1 MKRVWNR
8 GRNGLKGESET
19 EISESVWLLSRT
31 AGNARRAPDGN
42 LSHLPRHYVVDDALT
57 PLIRNTQRRNY
68 RDCHAG
74 DLQRRA
80 DSIDFSSRPSY
91 EPRARVN
98 FRKVVT
104 SLSQRLKKKKEKKV
118 VSAVGKKLSAHEARI
133 LLWKYTE
140 RYFRVGADFR
150 KFRKH
155 DKTPGGV
162 VILGKWLS
170 RVCYVP
176 IAITSTPPCH
186 YRIITA
192 SSIKPFHRVNGHEPL
207 DIDV

>member
-1 MKRVWNR
+1 MDWRGNQKRKSANR
-8 GRNGLKGESET
+8 SDYCLGRLGMPGVLPMEICHIYHAIMSLTMHLRRWLGIPRDGITGIVMQGIYNVAPIRSIFHRAPPTNLELVSILERLLLRSLKG
-19 EISESVWLLSRT
+19 W
-31 AGNARRAPDGN
+31 
-42 LSHLPRHYVVDDALT
+42 
-57 PLIRNTQRRNY
+57 
-68 RDCHAG
+68 
-74 DLQRRA
+74 
-80 DSIDFSSRPSY
+80 
-91 EPRARVN
+91 
-98 FRKVVT
+98 
-104 SLSQRLKKKKEKKV
+104 KKKKEKKV

>member
-98 FRKVVT
+98 FRKAVT
-104 SLSQRLKKKKEKKV
+104 SLSQRLKKK
-118 VSAVGKKLSAHEARI
+118 R
-133 LLWKYTE
+133 
-140 RYFRVGADFR
+140 R
-150 KFRKH
+150 KRLYR
-155 DKTPGGV
+155 P
-162 VILGKWLS
+162 LGKNYQHTRRGYYFENTRNGIFASGGIFENFENTIKHQGVLLS
-170 RVCYVP
+170 WGND
-176 IAITSTPPCH
+176 CH
-186 YRIITA
+186 A
-192 SSIKPFHRVNGHEPL
+192 SVTCQSQ
-207 DIDV
+207 

>member
-98 FRKVVT
+98 FRKAVT
-104 SLSQRLKKKKEKKV
+104 SLSQRLKKKGEK
-118 VSAVGKKLSAHEARI
+118 GCIGRWKKIISTRGEDITLKIHGTVFSRRGGFSKI
-133 LLWKYTE
+133 S
-140 RYFRVGADFR
+140 
-150 KFRKH
+150 
-155 DKTPGGV
+155 KT
-162 VILGKWLS
+162 
-170 RVCYVP
+170 R
-176 IAITSTPPCH
+176 
-186 YRIITA
+186 
-192 SSIKPFHRVNGHEPL
+192 
-207 DIDV
+207 